1 MVSRPRYDK
10 DLLLMPSLP
19 MNITR
24 CLDRAYDND
33 LLLMPSL
40 LPLPLLF
47 VNACSLFPSL
57 AQRDA
62 IPLGL
67 VACAVRHPPAKT
79 RHGPP
84 EVSRSISVVYVGL
97 YYLRST
103 KKSVSSSGI
112 RTYLVPQLFEAVRKV
127 KSGDR
132 NIAGQREGGAWRSF
146 QFQVHRWRQRSRY
159 MPT

>member
-1 MVSRPRYDK
+1 MSRPRDDK

-24 CLDRAYDND
+24 CLDRAYDID
-33 LLLMPSL
+33 LLLMSSL

-57 AQRDA
+57 VQRDA
-62 IPLGL
+62 FPLGL

-84 EVSRSISVVYVGL
+84 EVSHGLVYVGL
-97 YYLRST
+97 SYLRST
-103 KKSVSSSGI
+103 EKFVSSSGSL
-112 RTYLVPQLFEAVRKV
+112 TYLVPQLFR
-127 KSGDR
+127 
-132 NIAGQREGGAWRSF
+132 ICTQ
-146 QFQVHRWRQRSRY
+146 
-159 MPT
+159 